1 MPLEVNNSK
10 CLLDIFRKCLA
21 SIAMVQS
28 KSFWTIWKPQWLKWY
43 EHVKYR
49 ISNPI
54 RKRREMDTQ
63 FRASKHNF
71 ILNLIDKY
79 RILWKVYS
87 MKVACKAWKGIVGC
101 IAKSVFVNL
110 FVSVYLLRNEFIS
123 RMVFVLFCFV
133 FSLSLYM
140 TFLCLSEFY
149 LVL

>member
-1 MPLEVNNSK
+1 
-10 CLLDIFRKCLA
+10 
-21 SIAMVQS
+21 
-28 KSFWTIWKPQWLKWY
+28 
-43 EHVKYR
+43 
-49 ISNPI
+49 
-54 RKRREMDTQ
+54 MDTQ